1 MGGTVCM
8 KALNH
13 INLLA
18 YQNTA
23 EIRAKMK
30 THGLF
35 EVRDNLILHLLRGI
49 SEQNTIH
56 FIQNFSFHSIANQPK
71 FRENNGICYLLQ
83 LFNKSKANSSSS
95 KQLLLSIYQI
105 LHHIL
110 SPIEDNKSIILNILK
125 NPLVRLP
132 LPFPLPFPFSL
143 SPFPFPSP
151 YPSPYPSPFPFPFPF
166 PFSLPLPLFPFP
178 YYGKYILPC
187 HSSFSLYIYPFP
199 LSLFASPSFFPLP
212 FPSPLSPSPFPP
224 LPVVLSG
231 MLVLEGF
238 LISRYILNY

>member
-125 NPLVRLP
+125 NPLV
-132 LPFPLPFPFSL
+132 PLPFPFL
-143 SPFPFPSP
+143 FPLLRQI
-151 YPSPYPSPFPFPFPF
+151 YT
-166 PFSLPLPLFPFP
+166 SLPFFLFPF
-178 YYGKYILPC
+178 I
-187 HSSFSLYIYPFP
+187 SSPFSVPICFPF
-199 LSLFASPSFFPLP
+199 LLP
-212 FPSPLSPSPFPP
+212 FPSPLFPPFPP
-224 LPVVLSG
+224 
-231 MLVLEGF
+231 
-238 LISRYILNY
+238 